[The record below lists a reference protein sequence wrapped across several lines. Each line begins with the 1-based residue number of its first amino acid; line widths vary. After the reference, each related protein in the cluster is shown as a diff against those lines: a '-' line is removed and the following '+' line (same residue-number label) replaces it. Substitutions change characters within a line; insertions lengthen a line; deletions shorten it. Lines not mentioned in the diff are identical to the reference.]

1 MYMFVYVID
10 MRISQKNTLTIN
22 ILCDP
27 TISDGQFIIITLP
40 HIQQTCIHNTLQPSA
55 SRSNSSGSS
64 KKRPRPSVVPNPP
77 KLTRMMIKLWE
88 LIVDYKD
95 SNSRQISNIFMVL
108 PTRKELP
115 QYYQI
120 IKKPMDLKKIKV
132 CVVCM
137 CVEKESLVQMMD
149 IF

>member
-1 MYMFVYVID
+1 M
-10 MRISQKNTLTIN
+10 
-22 ILCDP
+22 
-27 TISDGQFIIITLP
+27 
-40 HIQQTCIHNTLQPSA
+40 
-55 SRSNSSGSS
+55 
-64 KKRPRPSVVPNPP
+64 VPNPP

-95 SNSRQISNIFMVL
+95 SSGRQISSIFMVL

-132 CVVCM
+132 SGGTIVIVRLGM
-137 CVEKESLVQMMD
+137 WRYIQYYS
-149 IF
+149 

>member
-1 MYMFVYVID
+1 MYMFVYDNVID
-10 MRISQKNTLTIN
+10 VRISQKKHLDNKYFMQSLTVN
-22 ILCDP
+22 
-27 TISDGQFIIITLP
+27 SYFP
-40 HIQQTCIHNTLQPSA
+40 HVQQTCIHNTLQPSA

>member
-1 MYMFVYVID
+1 M
-10 MRISQKNTLTIN
+10 
-22 ILCDP
+22 
-27 TISDGQFIIITLP
+27 
-40 HIQQTCIHNTLQPSA
+40 
-55 SRSNSSGSS
+55 
-64 KKRPRPSVVPNPP
+64 PNPP

-95 SNSRQISNIFMVL
+95 TSGRQISSIFMVL

-132 CVVCM
+132 SGSRHSQTCV
-137 CVEKESLVQMMD
+137 
-149 IF
+149 